1 MNSNIKKT
9 MEAELGADPNKVKT
23 RQEIRNEV
31 FFDTARLIADE
42 KDEKQF
48 QESRKKQAFPKGR

>member
-1 MNSNIKKT
+1 